1 MSIMSKI
8 TTMSITNFLLLMMLL
23 SYSIPISYVCYYSSK
38 ENNSVS
44 SVIGSEQCQRYIL
57 VGMIIMGVFTVL
69 YELNRGCNL
78 SLCFI
83 VVILVG
89 IYGVILVKEN
99 DNIHYLFATM
109 VFIGILCFM
118 GKNTKCDFLRLLLYF
133 QAVLSIF
140 LLVCFKRNI
149 EIFLFEVLLIVN
161 FALFYLFLHFSYIKM
176 NL

>member
-1 MSIMSKI
+1 MSIP
-8 TTMSITNFLLLMMLL
+8 NFLLLMMLL
-23 SYSIPISYVCYYSSK
+23 SYSVPIAYICYYYSSK

-44 SVIGSEQCQRYIL
+44 SVIGSEQCQQYIL

-83 VVILVG
+83 LVILVG

-99 DNIHYLFATM
+99 ENVHYLFASL
-109 VFIGILCFM
+109 VFIGIICFM
-118 GKNTKCDFLRLLLYF
+118 GRNCINCDFLKLLLYL
-133 QAVLSIF
+133 QMVLSIF
-140 LLVCFKRNI
+140 LVVCFKRNV
-149 EIFLFEVLLIVN
+149 EIFFFEVLLIVN
-161 FALFYLFLHFSYIKM
+161 FAVFYLFLHFSYIKM